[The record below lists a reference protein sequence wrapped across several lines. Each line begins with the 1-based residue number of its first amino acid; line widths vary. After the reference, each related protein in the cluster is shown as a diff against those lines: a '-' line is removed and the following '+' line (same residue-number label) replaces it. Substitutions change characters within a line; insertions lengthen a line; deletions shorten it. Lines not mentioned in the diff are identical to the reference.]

1 MSQLLISAVSV
12 GAAVLLSGCGN
23 VSNTTAK
30 PHTDN
35 PVPAEQTEAQLVAFA
50 SRSLAAKAASDAATA
65 DVLTFF
71 GSLEFKAAME
81 ECCPLV
87 AALSPQELL
96 EAFRAETQV
105 VELAHAF
112 PLGTDSAFRFTDVTL
127 DILTSNDWFL
137 NEWEVGFLSGA
148 TESKQTPNVAATRY
162 FGLPASPDTNY
173 SWAEAS
179 DRMIYVAQNFFQQDF
194 GSEPNFGN
202 VTAIFD
208 SSYVR
213 NMVLIAPTDTGMWHM
228 GGCDD
233 SASKVAGLQP
243 ASQVDSGSKMPP
255 GHSVNCSAWDGT
267 VGTLDSH
274 DHLILAN
281 FDIHADSN
289 AGSTRV
295 DKARAFFE
303 RSAFGGRYDEL
314 PNVSSNEYW
323 ESNIVGNPK
332 LESVKFLI
340 GNFPSLFGTDSGR
353 KLQTVANE
361 LGFPLIWALG
371 DGGSS
376 GPSGKSTAAVAG
388 NQRFLD
394 PIVAHTN
401 ASLPGAAAGQFQELW
416 QSAFVSREAG
426 SVSPSDVAS
435 WWSSLLEVQVR
446 LAPLTAGA
454 CSAASF
460 CIGTTTASDDCIC
473 RNGSSSIL
481 V

>member
-1 MSQLLISAVSV
+1 MSQVLVSAVAV
-12 GAAVLLSGCGN
+12 GAAVLLSGCGR
-23 VSNTTAK
+23 VSSTTAT

-35 PVPAEQTEAQLVAFA
+35 PIPEEQTEAQQVAFA
-50 SRSLAAKAASDAATA
+50 NRSLAAKVASDAATA
-65 DVLTFF
+65 DVLVFF

-81 ECCPLV
+81 ECCPLA

-127 DILTSNDWFL
+127 DILKSNDWFL
-137 NEWEVGFLSGA
+137 NEWQVGFLSGA
-148 TESKQTPNVAATRY
+148 SESKQTQNVAATRY
-162 FGLPASPDTNY
+162 FGLPVSPDTDY
-173 SWAEAS
+173 SWEEAS

-208 SSYVR
+208 TSYVR

-233 SASKVAGLQP
+233 GASKVAGLQP
-243 ASQVDSGSKMPP
+243 ASQVDSGSGMPP

-267 VGTLDSH
+267 VGTLDNH

-281 FDIHADSN
+281 FDIRADSK

-303 RSAFGGRYDEL
+303 RSAFGGRYDQL
-314 PNVSSNEYW
+314 PSVSSNEYW

-340 GNFPSLFGTDSGR
+340 GNFPNLFGTDSGL
-353 KLQTVANE
+353 KLQTVAND

-371 DGGSS
+371 NGGSFD
-376 GPSGKSTAAVAG
+376 KSSVAAAG

-394 PIVAHTN
+394 PTVAHTN

-416 QSAFVSREAG
+416 QSAFAARKAG
-426 SVSPSDVAS
+426 SVSAS
-435 WWSSLLEVQVR
+435 NVDFWWSSLLEVQVR
-446 LAPLTAGA
+446 LAPLISGA
-454 CSAASF
+454 CIATSL
-460 CIGTTTASDDCIC
+460 CIGTTIASDDCVC
-473 RNGSSSIL
+473 RNGTSSIF